1 MSDADQSL
9 INPLPARPQFT
20 TFTHDEWAAL
30 AGSTPLPLTEYDIS
44 RLSALGD
51 PIGLVEADAIYRPLS
66 ALLQMY
72 TAQVGSLQAQ
82 TSKFLRLSER
92 RTPFVIGIAGS
103 VAVGKS
109 TTARLLQE
117 LMRRWPATPR
127 VSLVTTDGFLLPNS
141 ELKRR
146 RLMDRK
152 GFPESYD
159 QRALYNF
166 VRDVK
171 SGRDHV
177 KAPIYDHI
185 TYDIVPGAEISINHP
200 DVLILEG
207 LNVLA
212 PPRLAGSTHELEA
225 VSDLFDL
232 SIYVD
237 ARTEDLERWYME
249 RIFKLREIAFT
260 NPASYF
266 RRWAD
271 ASDEEINTHFREIW
285 RTINLPNLVDNIA
298 PTRARAN
305 IVLSKGPNH
314 RIEQV
319 SVRKL

>member
-1 MSDADQSL
+1 MSEADPSL
-9 INPLPARPQFT
+9 INPLPEHPQFT
-20 TFTHDEWAAL
+20 AFTHDEWAAL
-30 AGSTPLPLTEYDIS
+30 AQSTPLPLTEFDIS

-51 PIGLVEADAIYRPLS
+51 PIGLTEADAIYRPLS

-72 TAQVGSLQAQ
+72 TGQVGSLQAQ
-82 TSKFLRLSER
+82 TSQFLGLCED
-92 RTPFVIGIAGS
+92 RTPFVIAIAGS
-103 VAVGKS
+103 VAAGKS

-117 LMRRWPATPR
+117 LLRRWPATPR
-127 VSLVTTDGFLLPNS
+127 VALVTTDGFLYPNS
-141 ELKRR
+141 KLKARQ
-146 RLMDRK
+146 LMNRK

-171 SGRDHV
+171 SGRGHV
-177 KAPIYDHI
+177 KAPIYDHV
-185 TYDIVPGAEISINHP
+185 TYDIVPGAEVSINHP

-237 ARTEDLERWYME
+237 ARPEDLERWYME
-249 RIFKLREIAFT
+249 RIFKLRDVAFT

-271 ASDEEINTHFREIW
+271 ASDEEIREHFSEIW
-285 RTINLPNLVDNIA
+285 HTINLPNLIDNIA